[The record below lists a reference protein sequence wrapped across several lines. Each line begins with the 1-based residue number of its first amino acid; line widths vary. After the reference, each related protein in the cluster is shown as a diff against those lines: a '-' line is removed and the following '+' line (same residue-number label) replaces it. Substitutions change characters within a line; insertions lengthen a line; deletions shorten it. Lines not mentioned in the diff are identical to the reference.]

1 MTTSMQRDSRTC
13 IDVTESM
20 FSMNRTTSMPKSVV
34 RYDVDKGQNIVIR
47 YKVYEKNST
56 QEPG

>member
-1 MTTSMQRDSRTC
+1 
-13 IDVTESM
+13 
-20 FSMNRTTSMPKSVV
+20 MPKSVV

-56 QEPG
+56 PEPG